1 MAIVWE
7 GYKLGYKI
15 DTSEVFKKIHNIN
28 PGPEQTA
35 AYIEEIRKADIAGDP
50 YARLSLRS
58 SMAVFVPFYDDAT
71 KVLPYCAEF
80 FQIAEEYPEAAE
92 AYDIFTIA
100 REASSLAI
108 VLPQI
113 ELPICEKMFG
123 KMEEVASVLRCGAIR
138 RLHMIC
144 TEFYTY
150 IDLQK
155 AQEHYDIFNNEKM
168 GSYSACTAC
177 EQQVKV
183 WYTLK
188 KGDAKLAHEMAKRI
202 FSGGLECHDIPW
214 QTYAV
219 FLEYYMDKGEMDKH
233 ASFVKKLMQGGCRD
247 VSDLANAGT
256 VLRCMSEL
264 NITKGLRLL
273 QQYWRWTVNMW
284 NQQGLYFFYKGAW
297 CCCRQANLS
306 GKGTMLYPPQG
317 LNIEGNTTEFFEEW
331 FYNKAVQTAEK
342 FDKRNG
348 TDFYI
353 KDLGRA

>member
-1 MAIVWE
+1 M
-7 GYKLGYKI
+7 GYRI
-15 DTSEVFKKIHNIN
+15 DTSEVFNKIHNIT

-35 AYIEEIRKADIAGDP
+35 AYIEEIRKADMAGDP
-50 YARLSLRS
+50 YASLSLRA
-58 SMAVFVPFYDDAT
+58 SMAVFVPFFDDAT

-80 FQIAEEYPEAAE
+80 FQIAEEHPEAATT
-92 AYDIFTIA
+92 YDRFTVA
-100 REASSLAI
+100 REAASLSI

-123 KMEEVASVLRCGAIR
+123 EMGEVAGRLRCGAVR
-138 RLHMIC
+138 RLHMLC

-177 EQQVKV
+177 EQHLKV

-188 KGDAKLAHEMAKRI
+188 KGEVQLAHDMAKRI

-219 FLEYYMDKGEMDKH
+219 FLEHYMDEGTLDKH
-233 ASFVKKLMQGGCRD
+233 TAFVKKLMHGGCRD

-256 VLRCMSEL
+256 VLRCMAEI
-264 NITKGLRLL
+264 NIEKGLRLL
-273 QQYWRWTVNMW
+273 QQY
-284 NQQGLYFFYKGAW
+284 
-297 CCCRQANLS
+297 
-306 GKGTMLYPPQG
+306 
-317 LNIEGNTTEFFEEW
+317 
-331 FYNKAVQTAEK
+331 
-342 FDKRNG
+342 
-348 TDFYI
+348 
-353 KDLGRA
+353 

>member
-1 MAIVWE
+1 M
-7 GYKLGYKI
+7 GYRI
-15 DTSEVFKKIHNIN
+15 DTSEVFNKIHNIT

-35 AYIEEIRKADIAGDP
+35 AYIEEIRKADMAGDP
-50 YARLSLRS
+50 YASLSLRA
-58 SMAVFVPFYDDAT
+58 SMAVFVPFFDDAT

-80 FQIAEEYPEAAE
+80 FQIAEEHPEAATT
-92 AYDIFTIA
+92 YDRFTVA
-100 REASSLAI
+100 REAASLAI

-123 KMEEVASVLRCGAIR
+123 EMGEVAGRLRCGAVR
-138 RLHMIC
+138 RLHMLC

-177 EQQVKV
+177 EQHLKV

-188 KGDAKLAHEMAKRI
+188 KGEVQFAHDMAKRI

-219 FLEYYMDKGEMDKH
+219 FLEHYMDEGTLDKH
-233 ASFVKKLMQGGCRD
+233 TAFVKKLMHGGCRD

-256 VLRCMSEL
+256 VLRCMAEI
-264 NITKGLRLL
+264 NIEKGLRLL
-273 QQYWRWTVNMW
+273 QQYWHWTVNMW
-284 NQQGLYFFYKGAW
+284 NGQALYFFYKGAW
-297 CCCRQANLS
+297 CCCRKANSS
-306 GKGTMLYPPQG
+306 GKCRTLYPPQG
-317 LNIEGNTTEFFEEW
+317 LKLEAGTTEFFEEW
-331 FYNKAVQTAEK
+331 FYNKAVKSAEK

-348 TDFYI
+348 TDFYM